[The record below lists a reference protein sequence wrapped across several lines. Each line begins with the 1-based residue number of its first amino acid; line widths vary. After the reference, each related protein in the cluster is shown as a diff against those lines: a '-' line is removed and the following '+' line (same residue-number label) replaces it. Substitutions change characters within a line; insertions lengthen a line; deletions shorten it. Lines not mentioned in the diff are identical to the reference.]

1 VIKTFKTLIF
11 LITIF
16 INSALASAQITL
28 TQEEKDF
35 IKNHPTITL
44 GSDKG
49 WAPYVM
55 QNDDETISGYD
66 ASVLKLINKISGA
79 NFKLKL
85 GKFSDMTEKAKNRQI
100 DGLST
105 AVITEGFKKY
115 HIFSNP
121 YISLEKIIFTSKDN
135 PIKFNSLDDLNGK
148 KFGVNKN
155 NTMSITFAKSIP
167 NVEIVYFKNTKEL
180 IESVTTGKADA
191 MLGNA
196 AMFYILS
203 KMNNPFL
210 KPSIFINDN
219 PLNLVFVIRDDFPEA
234 ISIINKSLDAIGKE
248 TLNNLK
254 NKWFKISS
262 QKKFDYT
269 LFWKIFG
276 VIAILAMLLLWR
288 YKTIS
293 KYNKKLEKYLTMID
307 ENVLISSSDTQGNI
321 TQVSEALCK
330 LTGYTKDELIGKNHN
345 IFRHRDMPDSAFKDM
360 WNTLKSGKSWN
371 GEVKNLNK
379 NGSFYWADVV
389 INFDYNED
397 GNLKGYSAILQNI
410 TDKKKLEKLSITDAL
425 TQIPNRLYLD
435 NNYKNEL
442 EKVKRYNHIFSIILM
457 DIDYFKNVNDTFG
470 HQVGDEVLIKIAQ
483 LLQEN
488 TRNIDYIGRWG
499 GEEFLIICPQTDVNQ
514 ATLYA
519 EKIRITINDFEFP
532 TVGSVTCSFG
542 VSQCS
547 PNNDNFKKVD
557 EALYTA
563 KQSGRDKVATA

>member
-1 VIKTFKTLIF
+1 MIKTFKTLIF

-44 GSDKG
+44 GSDKE

-55 QNDDETISGYD
+55 QNDDETVSGYD
-66 ASVLKLINKISGA
+66 ASVLELINTISGA

-85 GKFSDMTEKAKNRQI
+85 GKFSEMTKKAKDRQV

-210 KPSIFINDN
+210 RPSIFINDN

-234 ISIINKSLDAIGKE
+234 ISIINKS
-248 TLNNLK
+248 
-254 NKWFKISS
+254 
-262 QKKFDYT
+262 
-269 LFWKIFG
+269 
-276 VIAILAMLLLWR
+276 
-288 YKTIS
+288 
-293 KYNKKLEKYLTMID
+293 
-307 ENVLISSSDTQGNI
+307 
-321 TQVSEALCK
+321 
-330 LTGYTKDELIGKNHN
+330 
-345 IFRHRDMPDSAFKDM
+345 
-360 WNTLKSGKSWN
+360 
-371 GEVKNLNK
+371 
-379 NGSFYWADVV
+379 
-389 INFDYNED
+389 
-397 GNLKGYSAILQNI
+397 
-410 TDKKKLEKLSITDAL
+410 
-425 TQIPNRLYLD
+425 
-435 NNYKNEL
+435 
-442 EKVKRYNHIFSIILM
+442 
-457 DIDYFKNVNDTFG
+457 
-470 HQVGDEVLIKIAQ
+470 
-483 LLQEN
+483 
-488 TRNIDYIGRWG
+488 
-499 GEEFLIICPQTDVNQ
+499 
-514 ATLYA
+514 
-519 EKIRITINDFEFP
+519 
-532 TVGSVTCSFG
+532 
-542 VSQCS
+542 
-547 PNNDNFKKVD
+547 
-557 EALYTA
+557 
-563 KQSGRDKVATA
+563 